1 MALKVKEGIYW
12 VGVID
17 WNLREFHGYLTDKGT
32 TYNSYLVLDEK
43 VVLFDTVKSEFFPI
57 FLDNIKE
64 IIDPKE
70 IDLIVVNHVEM
81 DHSGAL
87 PKVMEI
93 IKPEKLICSPKGKE
107 HLIKHFH
114 REDWPYEVVKSGDQ
128 LPIGKRTIKFLE
140 TRMLHW
146 PDSMFSLLVEDG
158 ILISQDA
165 FGQHYATYGR
175 FDDEVDQAELMR
187 QAKKYYANILLPYSG
202 LVSKLVEEVEKAGLK
217 FEVIAPDHGVI
228 WRKDP
233 DKIIQSYKKW
243 SAQQREEKVVI
254 VYDTMWHSTE
264 LLAQGI
270 SKGLEDEGVDHLLM
284 NLHFNH
290 RSEVITE
297 ILDAKAILVGSPTIN
312 NYLLP
317 TVADFLAYLKGLK
330 PKGLKGAAFGSY
342 GWSGESV
349 KVIEKELESVGIE
362 LISEG
367 LRVNFVPSEEDM
379 KKAREFGRKIGR
391 YVKS

>member
-1 MALKVKEGIYW
+1 
-12 VGVID
+12 
-17 WNLREFHGYLTDKGT
+17 
-32 TYNSYLVLDEK
+32 
-43 VVLFDTVKSEFFPI
+43 
-57 FLDNIKE
+57 
-64 IIDPKE
+64 
-70 IDLIVVNHVEM
+70 
-81 DHSGAL
+81 
-87 PKVMEI
+87 
-93 IKPEKLICSPKGKE
+93 
-107 HLIKHFH
+107 
-114 REDWPYEVVKSGDQ
+114 
-128 LPIGKRTIKFLE
+128 
-140 TRMLHW
+140 
-146 PDSMFSLLVEDG
+146 MFSLLVEDG
-158 ILISQDA
+158 VLISQDA

-290 RSEVITE
+290 RSEIITE

-317 TVADFLAYLKGLK
+317 TVGDFLAYLKGLK